1 MELVLER
8 KWKKS
13 DYTIGI
19 LSIDNKKFCEVIEDK
34 DRGLKD
40 SMATEQIKLIKK
52 PNITAI
58 PTGTYDVTLDVFSS
72 KFGNIPFYK
81 KVCNGKLPRLLNV
94 KGFEGV
100 LIHAG
105 NTDKDSAGCLLVGVN
120 KVKGQV
126 INSRETFKE
135 LYRILKDKHDKGEKI
150 TIKIL

>member
-1 MELVLER
+1 MKLILER

-40 SMATEQIKLIKK
+40 SMTTEQIKLIKK
-52 PNITAI
+52 PNMTAI

-94 KGFEGV
+94 KGFEGI
-100 LIHAG
+100 LIHCG
-105 NTDKDSAGCLLVGVN
+105 NTQLDTSGCLIVGEN
-120 KVKGQV
+120 KVKGKV
-126 INSRETFKE
+126 INSKITFEK
-135 LYRILKDKHDKGEKI
+135 LYNILKNSKDKI
-150 TIKIL
+150 TIKII

>member
-19 LSIDNKKFCEVIEDK
+19 LLIDNKKFCEVIEDK

-40 SMATEQIKLIKK
+40 SMTTEQIKLIKK
-52 PNITAI
+52 PNMTAI
-58 PTGTYDVTLDVFSS
+58 PTGIYDVTLDVFSS

-94 KGFEGV
+94 KGFEGI
-100 LIHAG
+100 LIHCG
-105 NTDKDSAGCLLVGVN
+105 NTQLDTSGCLIVGEN
-120 KVKGQV
+120 KVKGKV
-126 INSRETFKE
+126 INSKITFEK
-135 LYRILKDKHDKGEKI
+135 LYNILKNSKDKI
-150 TIKIL
+150 TIKII

>member
-1 MELVLER
+1 MQLVLER

-19 LSIDNKKFCEVIEDK
+19 LLIDNKKFCEVIEDK

-40 SMATEQIKLIKK
+40 SMTTEQIKLIKK

-94 KGFEGV
+94 KGFEGI
-100 LIHAG
+100 LIHCG
-105 NTDKDSAGCLLVGVN
+105 NTQLDTSGCLIVGEN
-120 KVKGQV
+120 KVKGKV
-126 INSRETFKE
+126 INSKITFEK
-135 LYRILKDKHDKGEKI
+135 LYNILKNSKDKI
-150 TIKIL
+150 TIKII

>member
-40 SMATEQIKLIKK
+40 SMTTEQIKLIKK
-52 PNITAI
+52 PNMTAI

-94 KGFEGV
+94 KGFEGI
-100 LIHAG
+100 LIHCG
-105 NTDKDSAGCLLVGVN
+105 NTQLDTSGCLIVGEN
-120 KVKGQV
+120 KVKGKV
-126 INSRETFKE
+126 INSKITFEK
-135 LYRILKDKHDKGEKI
+135 LYNILKNSKDKI
-150 TIKIL
+150 TIKII

>member
-8 KWKKS
+8 KWKKN

-19 LSIDNKKFCEVIEDK
+19 LLIDNKKFCEVIEDK

-40 SMATEQIKLIKK
+40 SMTTEQIKLIKK
-52 PNITAI
+52 PNMTAI

-94 KGFEGV
+94 KGFEGI
-100 LIHAG
+100 LIHCG
-105 NTDKDSAGCLLVGVN
+105 NTQLDTSGCLIVGEN
-120 KVKGQV
+120 KVKGKV
-126 INSRETFKE
+126 INSKITFEK
-135 LYRILKDKHDKGEKI
+135 LYNILKNSKDKI
-150 TIKIL
+150 TIKIV

>member
-40 SMATEQIKLIKK
+40 SMTTEQIKLIKK

-94 KGFEGV
+94 KGFEGI
-100 LIHAG
+100 LIHCG
-105 NTDKDSAGCLLVGVN
+105 NTQLDTSGCLIVGEN
-120 KVKGQV
+120 KVKGKV
-126 INSRETFKE
+126 INSKVTFEK
-135 LYRILKDKHDKGEKI
+135 LYNILKNSKDKI
-150 TIKIL
+150 TIKII

>member
-19 LSIDNKKFCEVIEDK
+19 LLINNKKFCEVIEDK

-40 SMATEQIKLIKK
+40 SMTSEQIKLIKK
-52 PNITAI
+52 PNMTAI
-58 PTGTYDVTLDVFSS
+58 PTGTYNVTLDVFSS

-94 KGFEGV
+94 KGFEGI
-100 LIHAG
+100 LIHCG
-105 NTDKDSAGCLLVGVN
+105 NTQLDTSGCLIVGEN
-120 KVKGQV
+120 KVKGKV
-126 INSRETFKE
+126 INSKITFEK
-135 LYRILKDKHDKGEKI
+135 LYNILKNSKDKI
-150 TIKIL
+150 TIKII

>member
-19 LSIDNKKFCEVIEDK
+19 LLIDNKKFCEVIEDK

-40 SMATEQIKLIKK
+40 SMTTEQIKLIKK

-94 KGFEGV
+94 KGFEGI
-100 LIHAG
+100 LIHCG
-105 NTDKDSAGCLLVGVN
+105 NTQLDTSGCLIVGEN
-120 KVKGQV
+120 KVKGKV
-126 INSRETFKE
+126 INSKITFEK
-135 LYRILKDKHDKGEKI
+135 LYNILKNSKDKI
-150 TIKIL
+150 TIKII

>member
-40 SMATEQIKLIKK
+40 SMTTEQIKLIKK
-52 PNITAI
+52 PNMTAI
-58 PTGTYDVTLDVFSS
+58 PTGTYDVALDVFSS

-94 KGFEGV
+94 KGFEGI
-100 LIHAG
+100 LIHCG
-105 NTDKDSAGCLLVGVN
+105 NTQLDTSGCLIVGEN
-120 KVKGQV
+120 KVKGKV
-126 INSRETFKE
+126 INSKITFEK
-135 LYRILKDKHDKGEKI
+135 LYNILKNSKDKI
-150 TIKIL
+150 TIKII